1 MTRLRSS
8 CLDIRCRFFMLFR
21 ISSILRICSTCL
33 LISLSILVAKI
44 MMLCVKTCRDHKKLN
59 TKMKI
64 MVNVRLFQGFMW
76 RNGKLITHTLFIS
89 PLNRYDSTEIIKN
102 RESPNLFPENV
113 GKSPNLCRK
122 TLLKYIIYRNVT
134 FCYDIEQLT

>member
-1 MTRLRSS
+1 
-8 CLDIRCRFFMLFR
+8 
-21 ISSILRICSTCL
+21 
-33 LISLSILVAKI
+33 
-44 MMLCVKTCRDHKKLN
+44 
-59 TKMKI
+59 
-64 MVNVRLFQGFMW
+64 MVNLTLFQDFIW
-76 RNGKLITHTLFIS
+76 RNGKLISHPIFIS
-89 PLNRYDSTEIIKN
+89 PLNRFDSTGIIKN

>member
-1 MTRLRSS
+1 MNL
-8 CLDIRCRFFMLFR
+8 
-21 ISSILRICSTCL
+21 
-33 LISLSILVAKI
+33 KE
-44 MMLCVKTCRDHKKLN
+44 
-59 TKMKI
+59 KI
-64 MVNVRLFQGFMW
+64 MVYLTIFKVLLAKWQINLSST
-76 RNGKLITHTLFIS
+76 NIS
-89 PLNRYDSTEIIKN
+89 PLNRFDSTGIIKN